1 VGKDF
6 ALIAGNDIPTER
18 EHAAISKQGC
28 NFSLR
33 SLPALEY
40 GMDYLLEGRQ
50 GLRSTGDQRKEQM
63 RFTLRSH

>member
-1 VGKDF
+1 MGKDF
-6 ALIAGNDIPTER
+6 VLIAGNDIPTER

-40 GMDYLLEGRQ
+40 AMDYLLQGRQ
-50 GLRSTGDQRKEQM
+50 GLGLQVTEGQQM
-63 RFTLRSH
+63 RFSLGSH